1 MGNILRAEGFLLA
14 LIVPQAL
21 AGECGGI
28 CSTICAAVL
37 QREGAKIVWIQ
48 CFGFTGFV
56 GQSNS
61 FLLLKTLLL
70 IRVLL
75 GF

>member
-1 MGNILRAEGFLLA
+1 MSSSILRAEGFLLA

-21 AGECGGI
+21 AGERGGI

-37 QREGAKIVWIQ
+37 QWEGAKIVWIQ

-56 GQSNS
+56 GQSGS
-61 FLLLKTLLL
+61 FLLVEN
-70 IRVLL
+70 IA
-75 GF
+75 FN